1 MSLEAIFLSTF
12 VMISQNRADEKRQ
25 VNLTGRCLRT
35 RRWRVD
41 GVLEGATRLAGL
53 LRSSLRTS
61 ASPLGSGSLQRLRDR
76 RAITATSSQA
86 HRRHLEAM
94 DVLLG
99 SLGVAAST
107 RPQVPQ
113 GPGTLSTEP
122 LDSRRIKREAAL

>member
-1 MSLEAIFLSTF
+1 MGG
-12 VMISQNRADEKRQ
+12 
-25 VNLTGRCLRT
+25 GRSDQAGRSAPILASDV
-35 RRWRVD
+35 RV
-41 GVLEGATRLAGL
+41 A
-53 LRSSLRTS
+53 
-61 ASPLGSGSLQRLRDR
+61 LGSGSLQRLRDR